1 MFKRLILACA
11 VLGLLAV
18 AVAGFAQQ
26 AEKPKPRTLK
36 VKLNYTGTGTVD
48 EKHPILVFVW
58 DKPDFA
64 TNPAPPA
71 FTLNGKAKDA
81 VLNIDDLGISPVYVV
96 AVFDKSGNYS
106 GMEPPPSG
114 SSITQYGG
122 GPTPAPVKVEPG
134 QTITIDLAFDDSMKM
149 P

>member
-11 VLGLLAV
+11 VLGMLAV
-18 AVAGFAQQ
+18 ALPGFAQQ

-48 EKHPILVFVW
+48 EKHPIMVFVW
-58 DKPDFA
+58 EKPDFA
-64 TNPAPPA
+64 TNPAPPI
-71 FTLNGKAKDA
+71 FFLNGKTKDA
-81 VLNIDDLGISPVYVV
+81 VLTVDDLGVSPVYVV

-114 SSITQYGG
+114 ASITQYGG